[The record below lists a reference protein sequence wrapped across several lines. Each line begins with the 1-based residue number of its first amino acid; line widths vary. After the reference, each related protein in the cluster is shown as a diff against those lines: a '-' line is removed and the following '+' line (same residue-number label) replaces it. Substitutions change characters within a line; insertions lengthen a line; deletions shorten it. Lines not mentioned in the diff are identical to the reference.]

1 MNHKIHL
8 KKLTK
13 QFSLLTL
20 SEILFKMLI
29 ILKPLAHN
37 FFFFFFFNFKMKKK
51 IQNKN
56 KKIEIKNL

>member
-37 FFFFFFFNFKMKKK
+37 FFFFFFLILKLKKK
-51 IQNKN
+51 FKI
-56 KKIEIKNL
+56 KKKKYI